1 MRILIYGA
9 GEVGTH
15 LAKMLCN
22 ANHDVILMD
31 EDEDRLQHLEAHY
44 DLMTIV
50 GSGTSIENL
59 KEANVKSCNLFIAV
73 PPFQDMS
80 ILSSILAKKLG
91 AKKIIGIRID
101 NSEISSGERTGIFIV
116 YAYGT
121 AIK

>member
-1 MRILIYGA
+1 MRVLIYGA

-31 EDEDRLQHLEAHY
+31 EDDDKLQQIEAHY

-59 KEANVKSCNLFIAV
+59 NEANVKLCNL
-73 PPFQDMS
+73 
-80 ILSSILAKKLG
+80 
-91 AKKIIGIRID
+91 
-101 NSEISSGERTGIFIV
+101 V
-116 YAYGT
+116 YL
-121 AIK
+121 KQL